1 MKLTFNAAIVT
12 ATPESRELSGL
23 IVPFEEVG
31 NTSAG
36 AVIFEAGSIVEIDPA
51 RVRLLM
57 EHDTA
62 RPVGKGKSFD
72 VRANEGIYGTFE
84 IARTTA
90 GDDLLEEARF
100 GLRDGLSVGASIL
113 DYEIDGSIMRVKA
126 AEILEVSA
134 VTFPAFDS
142 ARVVEVKGSEV
153 ELESTE
159 TTLEKEDI
167 NVEKESPEV
176 VEEAQE
182 VAPVVEASAPIYTSP
197 RRPSADE
204 LTSAVIKAA
213 RGDVKAQNVITA
225 ALDGATTIT
234 SPGVIPV
241 SYMTDVISVI
251 DGSRPFINS
260 VRRQALPASGLQF
273 KKPRWSSYPVVD
285 VHANEYDEIATNDA
299 LIEHIDVDI
308 VSRMGGNKISVELL
322 DRSDPSYFA
331 ELRTKLAE
339 AYAIHTDSA
348 ALATFLD
355 SVTAASGTGWAAIVD
370 AVGKVRLN
378 SKRSANRLL
387 LSVDQWAE
395 AMKLEDSSGRQ
406 LFAPIGQSNANGSLT
421 AFSGNILGL
430 SVVVDDNAPEGT
442 AVVYSDEA
450 ATYYEAAGSPAAL
463 QATVVSNAYIEVAVK
478 GYDALSLDYTFD
490 VAAVPT
496 NFAAYS
502 VTLA

>member
-1 MKLTFNAAIVT
+1 MRLNFNAEIIT

-23 IVPFEEVG
+23 IVPFGQVG
-31 NTSAG
+31 NTSG
-36 AVIFEAGSIVEIDPA
+36 GEVIFEAGSIVEINPSQ
-51 RVRLLM
+51 VRLLM
-57 EHDTA
+57 EHDSG

-100 GLRDGLSVGASIL
+100 GIRDGLSVGASIL
-113 DYEIDGSIMRVKA
+113 DYKMDGSIMRVLA
-126 AEILEVSA
+126 AEIIEVSA

-142 ARVVEVKGSEV
+142 ARVVEVKGSEG
-153 ELESTE
+153 ESDSLP
-159 TTLEKEDI
+159 TLEKEEQ
-167 NVEKESPEV
+167 VEDTTPEV
-176 VEEAQE
+176 VEEVQE

-204 LTSAVIKAA
+204 LTAAVIKAA
-213 RGDVKAQNVITA
+213 RGDVKAQNLITA

-241 SYMTDVISVI
+241 SYMTDVISII

-260 VRRQALPASGLQF
+260 IRRSALVPSGLSF
-273 KKPRWSSYPVVD
+273 KKPRWSSYPVVAL
-285 VHANEYDEIATNDA
+285 HEAEYDEIATNDA
-299 LIEHIDVDI
+299 LIEHIDVE
-308 VSRMGGNKISVELL
+308 VKSRMGGNKVSVELL
-322 DRSDPSYFA
+322 DRSDPSYFN
-331 ELRTKLAE
+331 ELRQKLAE
-339 AYAIHTDSA
+339 AYGIHTDSA
-348 ALATFLD
+348 ALTTFLD
-355 SVTAASGTGWAAIVD
+355 TVTAATGTGWAGIVD
-370 AVGKVRLN
+370 AVAKVRLN

-387 LSVDQWAE
+387 LSVDQWAA
-395 AMKLEDSSGRQ
+395 AMQLEDASGRQ
-406 LFAPIGQSNANGSLT
+406 LFAPIGQSNANGTLT
-421 AFSGNILGL
+421 AFTGTILGL

>member
-1 MKLTFNAAIVT
+1 MRLNFNAEIIT

-23 IVPFEEVG
+23 IVPFGQVG
-31 NTSAG
+31 NTSG
-36 AVIFEAGSIVEIDPA
+36 GEVIFEAGSIVEIDPA

-57 EHDTA
+57 EHDSG

-100 GLRDGLSVGASIL
+100 GIRDGLSVGASIL
-113 DYEIDGSIMRVKA
+113 DYEMNGSIMVVKA
-126 AEILEVSA
+126 AEIIEVSA

-142 ARVVEVKGSEV
+142 ARVVEVKGSEG
-153 ELESTE
+153 EPDSLP
-159 TTLEKEDI
+159 TLEKEDHQ
-167 NVEKESPEV
+167 VEDTTPEV
-176 VEEAQE
+176 VEEVQE

-204 LTSAVIKAA
+204 LTAAVIKAA
-213 RGDVKAQNVITA
+213 RGDVKAQNLITA

-260 VRRQALPASGLQF
+260 IRRSALVPSGLSF
-273 KKPRWSSYPVVD
+273 KKPRWSSYPVVGL
-285 VHANEYDEIATNDA
+285 HETEYSEIATNDA
-299 LIEHIDVDI
+299 LIEHIDVE
-308 VSRMGGNKISVELL
+308 VKSRMGGNKISVELL
-322 DRSDPSYFA
+322 DRSDPSYFN
-331 ELRTKLAE
+331 ELRVKLAE
-339 AYAIHTDSA
+339 AYGIHTDSA
-348 ALATFLD
+348 ALETFLA

-370 AVGKVRLN
+370 AVAKVRLN

-387 LSVDQWAE
+387 LSVDQWAS
-395 AMKLEDSSGRQ
+395 AMQLEDSSGRQ
-406 LFAPIGQSNANGSLT
+406 LFAPIGQSNANGTLT
-421 AFSGNILGL
+421 AFSGTILGL

-490 VAAVPT
+490 GD

>member
-1 MKLTFNAAIVT
+1 MRLNFNAEIIQ

-23 IVPFEEVG
+23 IVPFGQVG
-31 NTSAG
+31 NTSG
-36 AVIFEAGSIVEIDPA
+36 GEVIFEAGSIVEINPSQ
-51 RVRLLM
+51 VRLLM
-57 EHDTA
+57 EHDTG

-100 GLRDGLSVGASIL
+100 GIRDGLSVGASIL
-113 DYEIDGSIMRVKA
+113 DYEMDGSVMRVRA
-126 AEILEVSA
+126 AEIIEVSA

-142 ARVVEVKGSEV
+142 ARVVEVKGSEG
-153 ELESTE
+153 ESDSLP
-159 TTLEKEDI
+159 TLEKEEQ
-167 NVEKESPEV
+167 VEDTTPEV
-176 VEEAQE
+176 VEEVQE

-204 LTSAVIKAA
+204 LTAAVIKAA

-241 SYMTDVISVI
+241 SYMTDVISII

-260 VRRQALPASGLQF
+260 IRRSALPASGLSF
-273 KKPRWSSYPVVD
+273 KKPRWSSYPTVGL
-285 VHANEYDEIATNDA
+285 HANEYDEIATNDA
-299 LIEHIDVDI
+299 LIEHIDVE
-308 VSRMGGNKISVELL
+308 VASRMGGNKVSVELL
-322 DRSDPSYFA
+322 DRSDPSYFN
-331 ELRTKLAE
+331 ELRQKLAE
-339 AYAIHTDSA
+339 AYGIHTDSA
-348 ALATFLD
+348 ALESFLD
-355 SVTAASGTGWAAIVD
+355 SVTAATGTGWAGIVD
-370 AVGKVRLN
+370 AVAKVRLN

-387 LSVDQWAE
+387 LSVDQWAV
-395 AMKLEDSSGRQ
+395 AMQLEDASGRQ
-406 LFAPIGQSNANGSLT
+406 LFAPIGQSNANGTLT
-421 AFSGNILGL
+421 AFSGTILGL

-490 VAAVPT
+490 VEGDPV

-502 VTLA
+502 VTLD